1 MRKSTLVFV
10 LCAGLT
16 ACESE
21 AERERE
27 QRREVQA
34 KSSVA
39 PDGSI
44 HLTSGQVR
52 TNNIQTSAA
61 VEEDVAPGISV
72 PGRVKPRAG
81 GESGIFAPFAG
92 RLVADAAQ
100 VPRPG
105 SEVREGQLLGE
116 VEQIF
121 PASER
126 LQIRATSIQLQ
137 TGIDQARQE
146 VDLSQKELDRARQL
160 YEGGAIPLK
169 QLQTAEFNVR
179 QAQSKLEG
187 TERSK
192 AEYDAAAVQQSE
204 QRRTAIRAPIA
215 GTVVSVDLVGGQQV
229 DPAKSLLTIVDTSTL
244 WIELAVPESNLPQIR
259 RTASAEI
266 SAPSNPGRIYTGR
279 LVNVGATVDPQN
291 RTVPVIFS
299 VANGDKSLRLDM
311 YVEGRIAT
319 GPPQKTTI
327 VPASAVV
334 SEQGI
339 SSVFVETEPGVFR
352 RRIITAGARQGGN
365 IVILS
370 GLKPGEKVVSL
381 GAQALN
387 SETLKSLIPAGE
399 EGEKR

>member
-1 MRKSTLVFV
+1 

-27 QRREVQA
+27 QRRQVQA

-44 HLTSGQVR
+44 HLTAEQVR
-52 TNNIQTSAA
+52 TNNIQTVAA
-61 VEEDVAPGISV
+61 AEENVAPVIAV

-81 GESGIFAPFAG
+81 GESGVFAPFAG

-126 LQIRATSIQLQ
+126 LQIRATSLQLQ

-146 VDLSQKELDRARQL
+146 LDLSRKELDRARQL

-169 QLQTAEFNVR
+169 QLQTAEFNVM

-187 TERSK
+187 TELAK
-192 AEYDAAAVQQSE
+192 AEYDAAAAQQGE
-204 QRRTAIRAPIA
+204 QRRTPIRAPIA
-215 GTVVSVDLVGGQQV
+215 GTVVAADLVGGQQV
-229 DPAKSLLTIVDTSTL
+229 DPSKSLLTIVDTGTL
-244 WIELAVPESNLPQIR
+244 WVQLNVPEHNLPQIR
-259 RTASAEI
+259 RAASAEI
-266 SAPSNPGRIYTGR
+266 SAPSNSDRIYSGR

-291 RTVPVIFS
+291 RTVPVTFS
-299 VANGDKSLRLDM
+299 VTNRDKSLKLDM
-311 YVEGRIAT
+311 YVEGRIPT
-319 GPPQKTTI
+319 GPPQKTVI
-327 VPASAVV
+327 VPASALV

-352 RRIITAGARQGGN
+352 RRIVMPGTRQAGN

-381 GAQALN
+381 GAQSLN
-387 SETLKSLIPAGE
+387 SETLKTLIPAGE
-399 EGEKR
+399 EGERR